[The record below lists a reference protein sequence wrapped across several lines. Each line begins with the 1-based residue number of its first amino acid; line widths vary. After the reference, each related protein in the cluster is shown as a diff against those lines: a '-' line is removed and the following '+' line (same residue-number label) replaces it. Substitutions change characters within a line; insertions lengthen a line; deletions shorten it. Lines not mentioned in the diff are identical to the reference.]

1 MDTLVNINGIP
12 ETVLNLLM
20 ERGYFKTKAEVI
32 RAGILELGN
41 KYGMDLKTPEDLE
54 MMLVALRIK
63 KEENKIKRKGKKIQ
77 TLEQVKKKYG
87 LK

>member
-1 MDTLVNINGIP
+1 MDTLVNINGVP

-32 RAGILELGN
+32 RAGIIELGN

-63 KEENKIKRKGKKIQ
+63 KEEKEMKKKGKKVLS
-77 TLEQVKKKYG
+77 LEQVKKKYN

>member
-1 MDTLVNINGIP
+1 MDTLVNINGVP

-32 RAGILELGN
+32 RAGIIELGN

-63 KEENKIKRKGKKIQ
+63 KEENEMKKKGKKVLSL
-77 TLEQVKKKYG
+77 TQVKKKYK
-87 LK
+87 LE

>member
-1 MDTLVNINGIP
+1 MDTLVNINGVP

-32 RAGILELGN
+32 RAGIMELGN

-54 MMLVALRIK
+54 MMLVALKLK
-63 KEENKIKRKGKKIQ
+63 KEENKLKKKGKKVQ
-77 TLEQVKKKYG
+77 TLEQVKKKYN

>member
-1 MDTLVNINGIP
+1 MDTLVNINGVP

-32 RAGILELGN
+32 RAGIIELGN

-54 MMLVALRIK
+54 MMLVALRLK
-63 KEENKIKRKGKKIQ
+63 KEENKLKKKGKKVSS
-77 TLEQVKKKYG
+77 LEEVKKKYG